1 VTEVDPTPVAVIIC
15 GRGWAREGVNILG
28 GRKGIDI
35 WEILGER
42 VREDQFLGQREKSD
56 G

>member
-1 VTEVDPTPVAVIIC
+1 VTEVDPRPVAVIIC
-15 GRGWAREGVNILG
+15 GRGWAWGVNILG

-42 VREDQFLGQREKSD
+42 VREYQFLGQREKSD